1 MLEGIQNLFA
11 AIPATYLHAAGTW
24 LAAILTLLVLSYIV
38 GYMPLYRLAGHL
50 FIGVSAGY
58 AAGLAWH
65 TVLWPR
71 LVLLISDPSQ
81 HWIYG
86 VFFAL
91 GLLLLMRG
99 IGPLSGLADLP
110 MALLFGIG
118 AALALVGAAMGTLV
132 PQVGVAI
139 ASLAPASYGG
149 GAAGWALAIDAALLL
164 IGTLLVFASFH
175 HTQATEDRPAPG
187 LRLLSRAG
195 IVGREILLIAIG
207 ALFSGA
213 LISFYTVLAGRI
225 QFLISDWGAAITG
238 MRF

>member
-1 MLEGIQNLFA
+1 
-11 AIPATYLHAAGTW
+11 
-24 LAAILTLLVLSYIV
+24 
-38 GYMPLYRLAGHL
+38 
-50 FIGVSAGY
+50 
-58 AAGLAWH
+58 
-65 TVLWPR
+65 
-71 LVLLISDPSQ
+71 
-81 HWIYG
+81 
-86 VFFAL
+86 
-91 GLLLLMRG
+91 
-99 IGPLSGLADLP
+99 
-110 MALLFGIG
+110 
-118 AALALVGAAMGTLV
+118 MGTLV

-195 IVGREILLIAIG
+195 IVGRKILLIAIG